1 MVGSVI
7 RAMIPSLT
15 LRGVLETSHDLSLV
29 QLFQFLEEHYN
40 ESSAEDLYICL
51 MSLFISLS
59 RGVLKWDKVLEA
71 SLKARG
77 DSDISFNKNLVL
89 KLFLRTLERCISS
102 QYVAQEIRHLLRSIE
117 TIDEQL
123 I

>member
-15 LRGVLETSHDLSLV
+15 LRGVLETTHDFSLA
-29 QLFQFLEEHYN
+29 QLFQFLEEHN

-89 KLFLRTLERCISS
+89 KLFLRTLEKCISS

-123 I
+123 V